1 MLLRLQHILRR
12 AEEGFVLLLLSLM
25 VLLAGSQIVLRNLFE
40 SGIAWGDPLLRVLV
54 LWLGMLGAMLASRNN
69 QHIRIDILSRYLPV
83 SWKRYNNALTNLFS
97 TVIACLLAWHSGR
110 FVYFEWQDGMELF
123 AGVPAWMAESI
134 LPIGFSV
141 IAIRFAIL
149 SVQSLLGGKP

>member
-54 LWLGMLGAMLASRNN
+54 LWLGMLGAMLASRSN
-69 QHIRIDILSRYLPV
+69 QHIRIDILSRYLPAN
-83 SWKRYNNALTNLFS
+83 WKRYNNALTNLFS
-97 TVIACLLAWHSGR
+97 TVIAGLLAWHSGR
-110 FVYFEWQDGMELF
+110 FVYLEWQDGMELF
-123 AGVPAWMAESI
+123 AGLPAWIAESI

-141 IAIRFAIL
+141 IALRFAIL
-149 SVQSLLGGKP
+149 SVQSLWGSKA